1 MCVWV
6 FDSPWH
12 VRRLRRATNSEP
24 LTMQPQRDYLCRTSP
39 YPYHTPTIPCRP
51 ASRRPPPRTGTH
63 SLLIDAFRTA
73 FRRNDARE
81 PSCVSRSIRGAR
93 DGRAMVQSES
103 SGLDR
108 RARGFANITVGSCA
122 YNTRGRAVGT
132 VSMPGSNAAICHT
145 SCSRTVIEGP
155 ARARG
160 RSLELDLVWSDR
172 GRSGQE
178 AVVCEHVANDP
189 SLQPGCHASRW
200 VRGEEGVGRDG
211 DLG

>member
-1 MCVWV
+1 MFYCLSSSGG
-6 FDSPWH
+6 DE
-12 VRRLRRATNSEP
+12 LQATLVIHAP
-24 LTMQPQRDYLCRTSP
+24 
-39 YPYHTPTIPCRP
+39 RP
-51 ASRRPPPRTGTH
+51 A
-63 SLLIDAFRTA
+63 FRG
-73 FRRNDARE
+73 NDAHK

-178 AVVCEHVANDP
+178 AVVCEHVSTDP
-189 SLQPGCHASRW
+189 SLRPGCHELRW
-200 VRGEEGVGRDG
+200 EREGRRTLDETETLDERRKRLPGTPRGCIRKPRAARSIRPCVRRESGLWHERGCDT
-211 DLG
+211 